1 MSSAVPSE
9 SELNLTVAQTGSQ
22 IEAAREASAD
32 APQAPPPLPGYSLDK
47 LLGRGS
53 FGEVW
58 AGTQQRSG
66 LRVAVKVL
74 TRREGLDWLYFKH
87 EVGRLRE
94 VAEHPH
100 VVSLIDAD
108 LSHEPPY
115 FVMPLLLRGSL
126 HEAREFDTARALV
139 WFQEIASA
147 LRYCH
152 EKGLLHCDL
161 KPSNVMLDEEGHVR
175 LVDYGQ
181 SRSKGDK
188 SVTWGTLGFMAPEQ
202 AVLGGES
209 VPSVRWDV
217 YSLGAT
223 AYLLFTGQCP
233 RLSETDRTEL
243 TRTEDTARRLEQYR
257 NLLQSRP
264 LIPVR
269 KLNPKVD
276 ADLAAI
282 VESCLELD
290 PERRTASVEDVLD
303 DLERRRTRDPLLCRR
318 PWTVGYRLRRSL
330 QKPRIALTILFLLLI
345 LTGGSWTAST
355 VHYSTLAQFQY
366 DGGVV
371 AEQRGDLQAAYLRWA
386 EAIRELPWVMQG
398 KSARWSLRF
407 NARLPW
413 VLQEMAAPPTE
424 NTPGTALAFSPDGKL
439 LVTGYEDG
447 KLLLTTLADGSSRAL
462 SELGQK
468 VEQVGVDDSGRVLA
482 LGKTRLLYD
491 GEAREGGWTVL
502 APRPGGGWAVGSENG
517 EVLLVP
523 ELKVVKPGPTSPV
536 RCLAVNPAGKLAVAL
551 GDESLFVDG
560 QEVPTLGQV
569 VELVWAQEELQ
580 TRLGGDES
588 LHRYDKNRFPF
599 GTMQT
604 VEGVK
609 RISPGARLVAS
620 TVGTAVQ
627 VGGIGRGRGQ
637 RHILPHDDEIGLV
650 VFSPQVR
657 LLAVATA
664 DRNARIWRVDNGQP
678 SSSVLR
684 HGSKILAMEFSPD
697 GTRLATLTQRGVL
710 RIYGQASDSMSLR
723 RLEHPVPVQTMALSD
738 AYVAT
743 ATQEGARLYPLAGGE
758 AVEIAHSKPVLS
770 VAFQPGQTALVT
782 GSVDGQVRFFGLDG
796 QPLGTGLDLGAAVS
810 QLAFSPDGTRLAAT
824 SGDSIVLIDPARRS
838 AGARLDPKDFATELA
853 FSPDGR
859 LLAASGAAQGRVTV
873 WDAATGENRFN
884 LLHPALVASVS
895 FSPDSSWL
903 LTSCY
908 DQKARRWD
916 MQSGQEMLPRFCEE
930 QPLHSARVSPDDH
943 LIALAGDE
951 RSARI
956 FHLGDDV
963 PGPLLPHRGPV
974 LGVSFNQSGLSVAT
988 GSTDCTAR
996 VWDPYSGHPLTS
1008 SLYHDE
1014 PVTAVA
1020 FARDQP
1026 LLATLAGK
1034 TVSLWDLAPPKESAR
1049 RLQLETEVDT
1059 GLTLDNNQVRQLT
1072 PAEWRERR
1080 AQLGP

>member
-22 IEAAREASAD
+22 LEAAREASTD
-32 APQAPPPLPGYSLDK
+32 APQTPPPLPGYSLDK

-100 VVSLIDAD
+100 VVSLLDAD

-126 HEAREFDTARALV
+126 HEAREVDTRQALR
-139 WFQEIASA
+139 WFKEIASA

-257 NLLQSRP
+257 NLLLSRP
-264 LIPVR
+264 LIPLR
-269 KLNPKVD
+269 KLNPKID

-282 VESCLELD
+282 VESCLDLD

-303 DLERRRTRDPLLCRR
+303 DLERRRSRDPLLCRR
-318 PWTVGYRLRRSL
+318 PWTAGYRLRRAL
-330 QKPRIALTILFLLLI
+330 QKPRVVLTLLFALLL
-345 LTGGSWTAST
+345 LTGGSWSASM
-355 VHYSTLAQFQY
+355 VHYATLAQFQY

-386 EAIRELPWVMQG
+386 EAMRELPWVMQG

-413 VLQEMAAPPTE
+413 VLEEMVAPPVE

-447 KLLLTTLADGSSRAL
+447 KLLLITLADGSSRAL
-462 SELGQK
+462 SELGEP
-468 VEQVGVDDSGRVLA
+468 VRQVGVDDAGRVLA
-482 LGKTRLLYD
+482 VGKTRLVYD
-491 GEAREGGWTVL
+491 GKAREGSWTVL
-502 APRPGGGWAVGSENG
+502 APRPGGGWAIGSERG

-523 ELKVVKPGPTSPV
+523 ELEVVKPGPTSPV
-536 RCLAVNPAGKLAVAL
+536 TCLAVSPAGKLAAAF
-551 GDESLFVDG
+551 GDLSLYVDG
-560 QEVPTLGQV
+560 EEVPTLGEV
-569 VELVWAQEELQ
+569 VELVWAKEELQ
-580 TRLGGDES
+580 TRLRDDS
-588 LHRYDKNRFPF
+588 LHRYNERLLPF
-599 GTMQT
+599 GNMQT
-604 VEGVK
+604 VEGVQ
-609 RISPGARLVAS
+609 RVSPEARLVAS

-627 VGGIGRGRGQ
+627 VAGVGMNRGE
-637 RHILPHDDEIGLV
+637 RHILPHDDEIRMV
-650 VFSPQVR
+650 VFSPQLR
-657 LLAVATA
+657 LLATATA
-664 DRNARIWRVDNGQP
+664 DRSARIWRVDNGQP

-697 GTRLATLTQRGVL
+697 GTRLATLTRLGVL
-710 RIYGQASDSMSLR
+710 RIYCQASDSMSLR
-723 RLEHPVPVQTMALSD
+723 RLEHPEPVQTMALGD
-738 AYVAT
+738 DYLAT
-743 ATQEGARLYPLAGGE
+743 GSRDGARLYPLAGGE
-758 AVEIAHSKPVLS
+758 AVKIPHSQLVLS
-770 VAFQPGQTALVT
+770 LAFQPGQPLLVT

-796 QPLGTGLDLGAAVS
+796 QSLGTDLALGGPVS
-810 QLAFSPDGTRLAAT
+810 RLVFSPDGTRLAAT
-824 SGDSIVLIDPARRS
+824 SGQSIMLIDPARRS
-838 AGARLDPKDFATELA
+838 VVARLEPGDLATELA
-853 FSPDGR
+853 FSADGR
-859 LLAASGAAQGRVTV
+859 LLAASGANEGQVTV
-873 WDAATGENRFN
+873 WDAASGENRFR
-884 LLHPALVASVS
+884 LLHPGQVASVS
-895 FSPDSSWL
+895 FSPDGSWL
-903 LTSCY
+903 LTSCQ
-908 DQKARRWD
+908 DQKARRFD
-916 MQSGQEMLPRFCEE
+916 MQSGQEILPRFCEE
-930 QPLHSARVSPDDH
+930 QPLHSARISPDDH
-943 LIALAGDE
+943 LVALAGDE

-956 FHLGDDV
+956 FHLDDEV

-1026 LLATLAGK
+1026 LLATLAGR
-1034 TVSLWDLAPPKESAR
+1034 TVSLWDLAPPTESAR

-1059 GLTLDNNQVRQLT
+1059 GLVLDNNQVRQLT

>member
-1 MSSAVPSE
+1 MPSE

-22 IEAAREASAD
+22 LEAAREASAD
-32 APQAPPPLPGYSLDK
+32 APQTPPPLPGYSLDK

-126 HEAREFDTARALV
+126 HEVGEVDTRQALR
-139 WFQEIASA
+139 WFKEIASA

-264 LIPVR
+264 LIPLR
-269 KLNPKVD
+269 QLNPRVD
-276 ADLAAI
+276 KDLAAI
-282 VESCLELD
+282 VEACLELD
-290 PERRTASVEDVLD
+290 PERRTASVDDVLD
-303 DLERRRTRDPLLCRR
+303 DLERRSTRDPLLCRR
-318 PWTVGYRLRRSL
+318 PWTAGYRLRRAL
-330 QKPRIALTILFLLLI
+330 QKPRVALTLLFLLTL
-345 LTGGSWTAST
+345 LGGGTGAAWT
-355 VHYSTLAQFQY
+355 VHYATMAQFQY

-386 EAIRELPWVMQG
+386 EAIREVPWIMPG
-398 KSARWSLRF
+398 KAAHWSLRF

-413 VLQEMAAPPTE
+413 VLEEMVAPPTD
-424 NTPGTALAFSPDGKL
+424 NTPGNALAFSPDGKL
-439 LVTGYEDG
+439 LATGYEDG
-447 KLLLTTLADGSSRAL
+447 KLLLVTLADGSSKPLPAL
-462 SELGQK
+462 KEP
-468 VEQVGVDDSGRVLA
+468 VRQVALDDQGRVLA
-482 LGKTRLLYD
+482 VGRQELSFD
-491 GEAREGGWTVL
+491 GVARPGPWTVL
-502 APRPGGGWAVGSENG
+502 APRPQGGWAVGSESG

-523 ELKVVKPGPTSPV
+523 EMKVVKPGPSSPV
-536 RCLAVNPAGKLAVAL
+536 TCLAVSPAGKLAAAFA
-551 GDESLFVDG
+551 DQSLFVEG
-560 QEVPTLGQV
+560 KEVPTLGQV
-569 VELVWAQEELQ
+569 VELVWSQEELQ
-580 TRLGGDES
+580 TRLGDDS
-588 LHRYDKNRFPF
+588 LHRYNEQLLPF
-599 GTMQT
+599 GVMQT
-604 VEGVK
+604 VEGVQ
-609 RISPGARLVAS
+609 RISPEARLVAS
-620 TVGTAVQ
+620 KVGTAVQ
-627 VGGIGRGRGQ
+627 VGGVGKGQ
-637 RHILPHDDEIGLV
+637 GARHILPHDDEIRMV
-650 VFSPQVR
+650 VFSPQLR
-657 LLAVATA
+657 LLAAATA
-664 DRNARIWRVDNGQP
+664 DRSARIWRMDNGQP
-678 SSSVLR
+678 SSSVLH

-697 GTRLATLTQRGVL
+697 GTRLATLTRLGVL

-723 RLEHPVPVQTMALSD
+723 RLEHPERVMTMALSD
-738 AYVAT
+738 DYVAT
-743 ATQEGARLYPLAGGE
+743 GSEKEARLYPLAGGE
-758 AVEIAHSKPVLS
+758 AVRIPHPQPVLS
-770 VAFQPGQTALVT
+770 LAFQPGQPLLVT
-782 GSVDGQVRFFGLDG
+782 GSRDGQVRFFGLDG
-796 QPLGTGLDLGAAVS
+796 QPLGTGLALGSPVS
-810 QLAFSPDGTRLAAT
+810 RLAFSPDGARLAAT
-824 SGDSIVLIDPARRS
+824 TGRSIALIDPARRS
-838 AGARLDPKDFATELA
+838 AGARLEPGDLATELA
-853 FSPDGR
+853 FSADGR
-859 LLAASGAAQGRVTV
+859 LLAASGVQEGRVTV
-873 WDAATGENRFN
+873 WDAASGEIRFN
-884 LLHPALVASVS
+884 LPHPALVASVS
-895 FSPDSSWL
+895 FSPDGSWL
-903 LTSCY
+903 LTSCQ
-908 DQKARRWD
+908 DQKARRFD
-916 MQSGQEMLPRFCEE
+916 MQSGQEILPRFCEE

-943 LIALAGDE
+943 LVALAGDE

-956 FHLGDDV
+956 FHLDDEV
-963 PGPLLPHRGPV
+963 PGPLLPHKGPV

-996 VWDPYSGHPLTS
+996 VWDAYSGHPLTS

-1026 LLATLAGK
+1026 LLATLAGP
-1034 TVSLWDLAPPKESAR
+1034 TVSLWNLAPPSEPAR
-1049 RLQLETEVDT
+1049 RLQLEIEVDT
-1059 GLTLDNNQVRQLT
+1059 GLVLDNNQVRQLT

-1080 AQLGP
+1080 ARLGP